1 MSEAPSVV
9 DVPDNELDPLSPVP
23 RFAQIA
29 AILRHGIESGEYPP
43 GQPIPS
49 QTQIMGRWGVAR
61 MTASRAVAELVN
73 ENLVVI
79 VPGLGAYVR
88 PR

>member
-1 MSEAPSVV
+1 MIV
-9 DVPDNELDPLSPVP
+9 DVPDDELDPLSPVP
-23 RFAQIA
+23 RFEQIA
-29 AILRHGIESGEYPP
+29 AILRRGIESGEYPP
-43 GQPIPS
+43 GEPIPS
-49 QTQIMGRWGVAR
+49 QTALMQRYGVAR

-73 ENLVVI
+73 EGLVVV